1 MTFRIARADVFPL
14 RFELGEKRYGSSR
27 GLVPARETTLVR
39 LETRDG
45 AVGWGESFGPSAAVV
60 PLVREVLRDLVEREV
75 DGPVP
80 FVTRNALQN
89 YHRGGGL
96 HAAAL
101 SGVEMALWD
110 VLGHTLGASV
120 ATLLGGR
127 ARDCVTPYASC
138 GYNRAD
144 RDLDD
149 FARDLAEDSRAFAGA
164 KIKCG
169 FGVDEDAQR
178 ARIAREVLGSDRALM
193 VDLNGNC
200 TADQALASIRA
211 MSDSKLAWVE
221 EPLAPEDVDGL
232 ALLRGLGV
240 PLATGEALYTRAPFR
255 RLITERRVD
264 FVQPDLTKVGG
275 LAEAKFIAELSRTW
289 GMRFSPHVWG
299 GAVALAAAIQLLA
312 TVPDYP
318 HTENVPEP
326 LWLEFDRGDNALRE
340 KLLVTSFAPDDGVI
354 VVPTSPGLGVE
365 VDEQAV
371 KELRADR

>member
-1 MTFRIARADVFPL
+1 MTFRIARAEAFPL
-14 RFELGEKRYGSSR
+14 RFELGENRYGSSR

-39 LETRDG
+39 LESSDG
-45 AVGWGESFGPSAAVV
+45 AVGWGESFGPSTAVV
-60 PLVREVLRDLVEREV
+60 PLVREIVSDLEVRDI

-127 ARDCVTPYASC
+127 ARDSVTPYASC
-138 GYNRAD
+138 GYNRVD
-144 RDLDD
+144 RDLDQ
-149 FARDLAEDSRAFAGA
+149 FAQDLAEDTRGFAGA

-169 FGVDEDAQR
+169 FGVREDAQR
-178 ARIAREVLGSDRALM
+178 ASAAREVLGDERALM

-211 MSDSKLAWVE
+211 MSDSRLAWVE
-221 EPLAPEDVDGL
+221 EPLAPEDVEGL
-232 ALLRGLGV
+232 SLLRGLGV

-264 FVQPDLTKVGG
+264 FVQPDLAKVGG

-299 GAVALAAAIQLLA
+299 GAVALAAAVQLLA

-326 LWLEFDRGDNALRE
+326 LWLEYDRGDNALRDH
-340 KLLVTSFAPDDGVI
+340 LLVAPIVPVDGVI
-354 VVPTSPGLGVE
+354 PISSKPGLGVE
-365 VDEQAV
+365 VDEHAV
-371 KELRADR
+371 ESLRADR

>member
-1 MTFRIARADVFPL
+1 MTFRIARAEVYPL
-14 RFELGEKRYGSSR
+14 RFELGENRYGSSR

-39 LETRDG
+39 LETGDG
-45 AVGWGESFGPSAAVV
+45 AVGWGESFGPSVAVV
-60 PLVREVLRDLVEREV
+60 PLVREIVRDLEERDI

-127 ARDCVTPYASC
+127 ARDSVTPYASC
-138 GYNRAD
+138 GYNRVD
-144 RDLDD
+144 RDLDH
-149 FARDLAEDSRAFAGA
+149 FAHDLAEDTRGFAGA

-169 FGVDEDAQR
+169 FGVREDEQR
-178 ARIAREVLGSDRALM
+178 ASTAREVLGDERALM

-211 MSDSKLAWVE
+211 MSDSRLAWVE

-232 ALLRGLGV
+232 SLLRGLGV

-312 TVPDYP
+312 TVPDDP

-326 LWLEFDRGDNALRE
+326 LWLEYDRGDNALRDG
-340 KLLVTSFAPDDGVI
+340 LLVTPIVPVDGVI
-354 VVPTSPGLGVE
+354 PISSKPGLGVE

-371 KELRADR
+371 KSLRADR